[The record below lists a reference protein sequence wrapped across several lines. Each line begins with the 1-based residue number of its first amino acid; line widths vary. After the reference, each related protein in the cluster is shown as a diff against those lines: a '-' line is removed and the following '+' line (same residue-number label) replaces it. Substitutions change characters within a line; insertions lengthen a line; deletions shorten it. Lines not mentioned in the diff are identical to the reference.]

1 MVMQA
6 QRGFENHAAL
16 TDLNVTSSV
25 ALYAHSL
32 LTTEITTG
40 IRKKKLRIHQQITL
54 VFCTIIKFPTLF
66 LHLNLYLIHLVPL
79 FLFLSYA
86 FPQSE
91 SWESADKT
99 E

>member
-40 IRKKKLRIHQQITL
+40 IRKK
-54 VFCTIIKFPTLF
+54 
-66 LHLNLYLIHLVPL
+66 N
-79 FLFLSYA
+79 
-86 FPQSE
+86 
-91 SWESADKT
+91 
-99 E
+99 